1 MKRSTKMLVLT
12 PWVRFGVCVERRL
25 TTWPL
30 CVFPMRI
37 LKKKKKANTTNSTV
51 TNLYPLFLCIL
62 VFSKYSTA
70 GLPFLFHCTDTVS
83 AEICGRKH

>member
-37 LKKKKKANTTNSTV
+37 LKKKKK
-51 TNLYPLFLCIL
+51 
-62 VFSKYSTA
+62 SK
-70 GLPFLFHCTDTVS
+70 HN
-83 AEICGRKH
+83 K

>member
-37 LKKKKKANTTNSTV
+37 FKKKKQKQTQQIALSPICT
-51 TNLYPLFLCIL
+51 LYFF
-62 VFSKYSTA
+62 VF
-70 GLPFLFHCTDTVS
+70 
-83 AEICGRKH
+83 